1 MVEVNPKLSRAKL
14 RRSARTTSEGKG
26 VAPLPGIRTDAKQAV
41 TADPTDPRSPFYGAI
56 NCDPTGYGKNRVLA
70 EKISN
75 AVGELKN
82 SDEHGAR
89 FVLAWRL
96 YPNDEHPCWHQK
108 DAHYCGCGCGC
119 FSSHHPSKRTRKTGR
134 ASKRVTRK

>member
-14 RRSARTTSEGKG
+14 RKSARTTSEGRG
-26 VAPLPGIRTDAKQAV
+26 IASLPGIKTDARQAV

-56 NCDPTGYGKNRVLA
+56 NCDPTGYRKNRELA
-70 EKISN
+70 AKISK
-75 AVGELKN
+75 AVGELKK

-108 DAHYCGCGCGC
+108 EAHYCGCGCGC
-119 FSSHHPSKRTRKTGR
+119 YSSHYPKARKTQR
-134 ASKRVTRK
+134 VRKSRKRK